1 MRDEFEEGLGRLI
14 RPRTAHL
21 RGKPLTPFYKT
32 VIFRH
37 NVIELD
43 RLTEPFMSKSTLT
56 QRTSRGNEVPPL
68 ETLKPLFRKSDIPL
82 YGTYG

>member
-1 MRDEFEEGLGRLI
+1 MSWIEVILLPPNSSFLGD
-14 RPRTAHL
+14 
-21 RGKPLTPFYKT
+21 PLTRFYKT

-43 RLTEPFMSKSTLT
+43 RLTEYFMSKSTLT
-56 QRTSRGNEVPPL
+56 QRTSGGNEVPPL